1 ELSTKIHF
9 LGKCMFS
16 EKTNLAKERIL
27 KVMSAPNI
35 LRLGTAENIFVECQ
49 GCSAGDED
57 LRVEI
62 KVMNHP
68 TATRMLAS
76 TFVNLTKNKQFQELG
91 QITIPAEGFN
101 KNPTVKQYVYLKANF
116 PKGELE
122 KVVLVS
128 FQSGY
133 IFIQT
138 DKTLYTPS
146 SNVLYRMFVVK
157 PNMEPIERDNQ
168 NKIEASI
175 IIEIVTPDG
184 ITLPQ
189 GHMALESGMHSGQYS
204 LGNIVSHGLWKVVA
218 KFYSNPEQEYYV
230 EFEVKEYVL
239 PSFEVKL
246 TPDVPFFHQDS
257 QELTINIKATYLF
270 GEELYGA
277 AHVVFGVVRDG
288 QKTSFPS
295 SLQRVRIVNGNGAVK
310 LKRQHI
316 TDTFQNVTDLVGKFI
331 YVSVTVLTESG
342 GEMVE
347 AELRSI
353 QIVTSPYT
361 ILFKNT
367 PRYFKPGMS
376 FDTVVEVLNPDG
388 TPASGIAVKVFPGG
402 VTGRTQANGMAR
414 VSINPHETLEQLII
428 TAITSVPG
436 ITQASATMTAFP
448 YKTKSK
454 SYIHIGVDAEDIKLG
469 DNLKLTLFLSKPENG
484 KFYVTYL
491 IFSRGQLM
499 RYGQYER
506 APMIA
511 ITLSVG
517 KDMLP
522 SFRIIA
528 YYYTVDNEV
537 VSDSVWVK
545 VRDSCMGSL
554 KVAPSTPYPS
564 YSPGSMFSL
573 QVTGDP
579 GAKVGLVAVDK
590 AVYVLNNKQ
599 SLTLKKVWDT
609 VNKYDPG
616 CTPGGGKDGMNVFHD
631 AGLLFLSSVSS
642 ESFYRQEL
650 KCPNPTRRKRAST
663 ILDVKTSL
671 VSHYKEKQQRDC
683 CLDGMKDTPL
693 SYNCERRSE
702 YIMDGAA
709 CVEAFLYCCKEL
721 ENQRAERKEDS
732 LLLARSE
739 EDDDS
744 YVDNS
749 NIVTRTNFPESW
761 LWTTI
766 DLPACSQQ
774 SCTTTQKEVKTSL
787 KDSITTWQFIAI
799 SLSRTHGICIADPL
813 EVIVRKSFFIDLK
826 LPYSAV
832 RGEQLEIK
840 AILHNYNP
848 QPVTVRVDFIENL
861 QVCSAASRRKKFRQE
876 VRVGNQ
882 TTRSVPFIIIPMKEG
897 ELPIEVK
904 AAVKSPE
911 SHDGI
916 RKKLR
921 VVPPGIL
928 TKSLQTVILDP
939 AKKGIDGK
947 QEEIMNSAIAM
958 KNVIPNTPTYTQIS
972 VTGREQLSDLVEN
985 AISGKSMGTLIQQP
999 SGCGEQNMIG
1009 MTLPVIA
1016 ATYLDKTN
1024 QWETVGIEKRQEA
1037 LQHIRTG
1044 YKNQLGF
1051 RKSDGSFAM
1060 YPKHQSS
1067 TWLTAYVAKVF
1078 AMAENL
1084 VGIKHSVICGAVQF
1098 LIREAQQSNGM
1109 FREVGYV
1116 SSRQMIGDVQGT
1128 DSDASMTAFCLIAMQ
1143 ESHRVCAAHVNDLLN
1158 SISQAVTYLE
1168 IRLPSLTNPYAVAMT
1183 SYALATENKLNRQ
1196 ILYKFISP
1204 ELNHW
1209 PVWGTNLFTLEATAY
1224 ALLALVKAKTFQ
1236 DAKPVVRWFNQQQ
1249 KHGGGYGSTQATI
1262 MVYQAIAEYWVGA
1275 NEEEYDVNV
1284 DVEFIERKITSSF
1297 NFNKQNYYTTKTSK
1311 IGSINQD
1318 VKVVARGAGEAT
1330 VRMVSWY
1337 YTLPQEKESNCQK
1350 FNLSV
1355 QLIPEKL
1362 DEDERIYKLKI
1373 EVLFKDPEHSAA
1385 MSILDI
1391 GMLTGF
1397 TADINDLNLL
1407 SKGHARTIS
1416 KYEMDTALS
1425 EKGSVIIYLDRVSNK
1440 RPEEIAFK
1448 VNQKLKVGII
1458 QPAAVTVYEYY
1469 DHQHNNEIHCVKFY
1483 HPDRKSGALQRL
1495 CKNDQ
1500 CICTEENCSMQKS
1513 KKINNNERTTK
1524 ICETGENKLDYGK
1537 MKNFTEVLSTDIYTM
1552 RVTKVIK
1559 EGNCDVGPEGK
1570 LRTFLSYP
1578 HCRVA
1583 LNLEIGKTYL
1593 IMGMATHIR
1602 ADEEK
1607 QSFQYVLG
1615 ENTWIEYWPTVEQCQ
1630 TEEYRPTC
1638 VGMEELVDQ
1647 FTIFGC
1653 LS

>member
-146 SNVLYRMFVVK
+146 SNGT
-157 PNMEPIERDNQ
+157 I
-168 NKIEASI
+168 
-175 IIEIVTPDG
+175 TPDG

-454 SYIHIGVDAEDIKLG
+454 SYIHIGK
-469 DNLKLTLFLSKPENG
+469 KTSNG
-484 KFYVTYL
+484 NMVMVVT

-663 ILDVKTSL
+663 ILDVKT
-671 VSHYKEKQQRDC
+671 
-683 CLDGMKDTPL
+683 
-693 SYNCERRSE
+693 
-702 YIMDGAA
+702 
-709 CVEAFLYCCKEL
+709 
-721 ENQRAERKEDS
+721 
-732 LLLARSE
+732 SE

-1524 ICETGENKLDYGK
+1524 ICETGENKLDYAYK
-1537 MKNFTEVLSTDIYTM
+1537 VTVKNFTEVLSTDIYTM

>member
-1 ELSTKIHF
+1 MYFYYVSTQAQIHQILIRIKF
-9 LGKCMFS
+9 LEHF
-16 EKTNLAKERIL
+16 TVY
-27 KVMSAPNI
+27 VMSAPNI

-146 SNVLYRMFVVK
+146 SNGT
-157 PNMEPIERDNQ
+157 I
-168 NKIEASI
+168 
-175 IIEIVTPDG
+175 TPDG

-428 TAITSVPG
+428 TV
-436 ITQASATMTAFP
+436 
-448 YKTKSK
+448 K
-454 SYIHIGVDAEDIKLG
+454 DIKLG

-545 VRDSCMGSL
+545 VRDSCMGS
-554 KVAPSTPYPS
+554 VAPSTPYPS

-1116 SSRQMIGDVQGT
+1116 SILKHWHRFRCLHDGLLPHRYAGVTQG
-1128 DSDASMTAFCLIAMQ
+1128 
-1143 ESHRVCAAHVNDLLN
+1143 DLLN

-1524 ICETGENKLDYGK
+1524 ICETGENKLDYAYK
-1537 MKNFTEVLSTDIYTM
+1537 VTVKNFTEVLSTDIYTM

>member
-1 ELSTKIHF
+1 MSHLNILSKNILLICFFCISTSF
-9 LGKCMFS
+9 
-16 EKTNLAKERIL
+16 TNLVFLKM

-175 IIEIVTPDG
+175 IIEIVVFCNNSTS
-184 ITLPQ
+184 IVFLFYVCHTMSLS
-189 GHMALESGMHSGQYS
+189 LSHSLSFCMCVHVCVY
-204 LGNIVSHGLWKVVA
+204 SHGLWKVVA

-376 FDTVVEVLNPDG
+376 FDTVEVLNPDG

-484 KFYVTYL
+484 KFY

-774 SCTTTQKEVKTSL
+774 SC
-787 KDSITTWQFIAI
+787 
-799 SLSRTHGICIADPL
+799 LSPYSVSSCICFSSHLQGICIADPL

-921 VVPPGIL
+921 VVVRDLIWRL
-928 TKSLQTVILDP
+928 V
-939 AKKGIDGK
+939 
-947 QEEIMNSAIAM
+947 EHEIMNSAIAM

-1143 ESHRVCAAHVNDLLN
+1143 ESHRVCAAHDLLN

-1284 DVEFIERKITSSF
+1284 DLHSVTLHAYF
-1297 NFNKQNYYTTKTSK
+1297 KQ

-1524 ICETGENKLDYGK
+1524 ICETGENKLDYAYK
-1537 MKNFTEVLSTDIYTM
+1537 VTVKNFTEVLSTDIYTM